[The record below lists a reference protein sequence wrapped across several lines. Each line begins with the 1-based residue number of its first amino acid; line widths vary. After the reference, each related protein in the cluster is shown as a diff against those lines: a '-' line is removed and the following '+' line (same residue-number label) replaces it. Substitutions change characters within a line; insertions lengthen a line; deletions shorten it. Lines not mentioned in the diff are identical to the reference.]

1 MGELN
6 ATQVMADTFLRLVVV
21 YGLQAGIQATL
32 LTLGA
37 LVVLFVIRL
46 TGRKR

>member
-32 LTLGA
+32 LTMGA
-37 LVVLFVIRL
+37 LIVLAVARL
-46 TGRKR
+46 TR